1 MELKGL
7 LAAFLAASSFPL
19 GLAQHQCGSVRPARE
34 AVKAARSMRAA
45 QRAEASNDQPS
56 TLERRAEGLII
67 STYLHVVESEA
78 QAGFVTDQMLADQMK
93 VLNETFAP
101 HRIQFVVKDVTHTVN
116 DKWASVTRFREKD
129 LALRQGNYDDL
140 NIYFETG
147 LMNEGSV
154 TGICS
159 WPVEDPAN
167 TGING
172 TSWAVYDGCHVS
184 PGTMPGGPGV
194 PWISTEDN
202 KGKTAT
208 HEVGHWFGLF
218 HVFDGFSCTGD
229 GDFIDDTPA
238 TLSATVGCP
247 VGQDSCPDQPG
258 LDPIHN
264 YMDYSSHDCLHE
276 FTPLQEERMYRSFET
291 LRKGRKFDLA

>member
-1 MELKGL
+1 MELKSI
-7 LAAFLAASSFPL
+7 LASLFAAALAGQVA
-19 GLAQHQCGSVRPARE
+19 AQGQCGSARPASE
-34 AVKAARSMRAA
+34 AVKAARAMRSA
-45 QRAEASNDQPS
+45 QRAEESNEKRS
-56 TLERRAEGLII
+56 IVSKRAEGLII
-67 STYLHVVESEA
+67 PTYLHVVESEE
-78 QAGFVTDQMLADQMK
+78 QAGFVTDKMLDDQMK
-93 VLNETFAP
+93 VLNETFLP
-101 HRIQFVVKDVTHTVN
+101 HNIQFVVKNVSHTVN
-116 DKWASVTRFREKD
+116 DKWASATRLREKD
-129 LALRQGNYDDL
+129 LALRQGNYDEL

-147 LMNEGSV
+147 LMREGSV

-159 WPVEDPAN
+159 FPVEDPVN

-194 PWISTEDN
+194 PWISKDDN

-238 TLSATVGCP
+238 MLTASVGCP
-247 VGQDSCPDQPG
+247 VGADSCPDQPG

-264 YMDYSSHDCLHE
+264 YMDYSSHDCLYE

-291 LRKGRKFDLA
+291 LRKGRKFDPA